1 MFLLLLSLTR
11 GKCLLP
17 LMSVS
22 KGREQKLYWEGCV
35 LKQKQRG
42 EGRREEGRETEGEGE
57 YFSDKV
63 KNISIVSV
71 SK

>member
-1 MFLLLLSLTR
+1 M
-11 GKCLLP
+11 
-17 LMSVS
+17 
-22 KGREQKLYWEGCV
+22 